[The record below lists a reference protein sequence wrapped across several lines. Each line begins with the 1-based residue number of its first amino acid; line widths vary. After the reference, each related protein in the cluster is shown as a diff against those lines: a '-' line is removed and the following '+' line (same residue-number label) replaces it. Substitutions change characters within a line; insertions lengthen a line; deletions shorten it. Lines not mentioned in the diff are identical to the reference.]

1 LLASVGALTSFAESF
16 ADVSRIDAV
25 QANNPA
31 LIAGAWRSFVFVGL
45 AAALGM
51 GMFRLSTRATVWA
64 FAALMAIDLWTVE
77 RIYWMFSAPASV
89 IYASDPIVSALKA
102 ETQPMRVLAVAF
114 QESAEPDAFLR
125 GDALM
130 THRVRNVLGYHG
142 NQLNRYNELTGFNSD
157 LRRAFMPNV
166 LQLTNTKYLL
176 TNIDE
181 LPFLS
186 NVTRVM
192 GPVRNAAGDVV
203 YLYRI
208 TGDSP
213 YSWVTPIAVKAP
225 DDQVLATVLNQRF
238 DVKRAALFDTS
249 ANVRASTGVQTLPA
263 ALPITTTVKHYEPG
277 KVAIDLSAP
286 APAGASLIVSENYYP
301 GWKASVDGK
310 PAPIGRAD
318 YTMIGVELPTGAR
331 SIELTFTSPSYERGK
346 VVTWL
351 AIAIGLLM
359 VAFGSWRDRRRVA

>member
-1 LLASVGALTSFAESF
+1 VQ
-16 ADVSRIDAV
+16 RIDAV
-25 QANNPA
+25 QANNGA
-31 LIAGAWRSFVFVGL
+31 LFVGAWRSFVFVAL
-45 AAALGM
+45 IVALGM
-51 GMFRLSTRATVWA
+51 AVLRERIAMRGA
-64 FAALMAIDLWTVE
+64 FCLVAALMAIDLWTIE
-77 RIYWMFSAPASV
+77 RVYWMFSPPASV
-89 IYASDPIVSALKA
+89 IYAADPIVETLKA
-102 ETQPMRVLAVAF
+102 EPQPMRVLAVPL
-114 QESAEPDAFLR
+114 QENPLRDAFVS

-130 THRVRNVLGYHG
+130 THRVRNVFGYHG
-142 NQLNRYNELTGFNSD
+142 NQLNRYNELTGFPSD
-157 LRRAFMPNV
+157 LRRALSANV
-166 LQLTNTKYLL
+166 LQLTNTKYFL
-176 TNIDE
+176 TDIE
-181 LPFLS
+181 EVPFIPNL
-186 NVTRVM
+186 TRVQ

-203 YLYRI
+203 YLYRFN
-208 TGDSP
+208 GDNP
-213 YSWVTPIAVKAP
+213 FSWVTPIAVKAP

-310 PAPIGRAD
+310 PAAIGRAD

-359 VAFGSWRDRRRVA
+359 LAFGSWRDRRRVA